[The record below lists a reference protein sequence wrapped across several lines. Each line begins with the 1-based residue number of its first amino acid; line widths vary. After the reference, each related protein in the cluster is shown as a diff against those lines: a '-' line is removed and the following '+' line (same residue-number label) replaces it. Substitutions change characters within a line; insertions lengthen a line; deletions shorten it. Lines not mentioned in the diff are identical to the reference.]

1 MLSPLTVSQFFKDID
16 FKFDTVIFDE
26 ASQIKPEAAIS
37 SLFRAKQVI
46 IVGDKEQMPPSNFF
60 GSVSNEDND
69 SEIKNV
75 DEDVSSGFDSL
86 LSLAEG
92 ALNSIKLKWHYRSLF
107 EELIYTSN
115 SEIYKDLITF
125 PSAKNPSKFEGL
137 KFFKVEYDEMK
148 SEDALIKKTMSILKE
163 LISKYKDKYSVGIVV
178 FNVDIVNKVENELEK
193 FIHNNPKLNYFFDEN
208 KKEPFFIKNI
218 DAVKVMKEI
227 LFSL

>member
-69 SEIKNV
+69 SKIKNV

-86 LSLAEG
+86 LSL
-92 ALNSIKLKWHYRSLF
+92 LWRSLEF
-107 EELIYTSN
+107 Y
-115 SEIYKDLITF
+115 
-125 PSAKNPSKFEGL
+125 
-137 KFFKVEYDEMK
+137 
-148 SEDALIKKTMSILKE
+148 
-163 LISKYKDKYSVGIVV
+163 
-178 FNVDIVNKVENELEK
+178 
-193 FIHNNPKLNYFFDEN
+193 
-208 KKEPFFIKNI
+208 
-218 DAVKVMKEI
+218 
-227 LFSL
+227 